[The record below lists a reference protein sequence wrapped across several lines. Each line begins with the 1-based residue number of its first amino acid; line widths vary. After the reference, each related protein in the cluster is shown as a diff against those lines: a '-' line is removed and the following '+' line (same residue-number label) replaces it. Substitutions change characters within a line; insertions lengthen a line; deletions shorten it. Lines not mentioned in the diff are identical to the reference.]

1 MLQVHRKV
9 EQFLPQKYRLPAEPE
24 PVKEKRRTSEF
35 VCPIEGCGA
44 EKETKKSFLI
54 HLLMIHFN
62 KEMEAE
68 YRDQFRQMNPK
79 KCPECKMALLDN
91 YLGFIKHLAVDHEK
105 VMKYVKKEKKEGK
118 EEVKQEPEVEP
129 DRRQETPKKAETE
142 PQHEVTSPPKEKTNV
157 DLRAILDS
165 DSDSD

>member
-1 MLQVHRKV
+1 MQVHRKV

-24 PVKEKRRTSEF
+24 PVEEKRKTSEF

-44 EKETKKSFLI
+44 EKETKKSYLI

-68 YRDQFRQMNPK
+68 YREQFRHMNPK
-79 KCPECKMALLDN
+79 RCPECKMALLDN
-91 YLGFIKHLAVDHEK
+91 YLGFIKHLAVDHEV
-105 VMKYVKKEKKEGK
+105 VMKYVKKK
-118 EEVKQEPEVEP
+118 EEVNGEPEVEP
-129 DRRQETPKKAETE
+129 DQRLETPKKTEAE
-142 PQHEVTSPPKEKTNV
+142 PQQEVNSPLKEKTNV

>member
-1 MLQVHRKV
+1 M
-9 EQFLPQKYRLPAEPE
+9 EQFLPQKYRLPADPE
-24 PVKEKRRTSEF
+24 PVEEKRRTSEF

-44 EKETKKSFLI
+44 EKETKKSYLI

-105 VMKYVKKEKKEGK
+105 VMKYVKKEEQLEE
-118 EEVKQEPEVEP
+118 EEVKHEPAVEP
-129 DRRQETPKKAETE
+129 ASWDSRLETPKKTETE
-142 PQHEVTSPPKEKTNV
+142 PQHDVTSPPKEKTNV